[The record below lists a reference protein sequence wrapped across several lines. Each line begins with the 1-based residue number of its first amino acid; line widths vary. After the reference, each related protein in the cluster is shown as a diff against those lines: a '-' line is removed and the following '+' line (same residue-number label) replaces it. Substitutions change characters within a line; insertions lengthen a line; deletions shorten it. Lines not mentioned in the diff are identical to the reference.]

1 MHAHFSYQDR
11 LPTLLRTS
19 RNKPHPKPW
28 PESPAMVIFPFLHK
42 EAQKNLEYPGLY
54 LEYPGNP
61 EYPGLYPEN
70 PGFSC
75 PDYPDTYPEYP
86 GTHRTHPTFSCLIAL
101 HLPKSN
107 THMCYMSRLFYHGFA
122 MLKHALSCHLHII
135 TIIHG
140 ISIYQVSLHSCRDRD
155 AGARG
160 GWAGDRWRRYFR
172 CESRQAPM
180 HLLHPILDQWSIC
193 VLFVHELLYVSL
205 FV

>member
-1 MHAHFSYQDR
+1 MHARFRYQDR
-11 LPTLLRTS
+11 LPTLPRTS

-28 PESPAMVIFPFLHK
+28 QESQAMVIFPFLHK

-61 EYPGLYPEN
+61 EFL
-70 PGFSC
+70 GFSC
-75 PDYPDTYPEYP
+75 PDYPDAYPEYP
-86 GTHRTHPTFSCLIAL
+86 GTHRTHPTFNCLIVL

-107 THMCYMSRLFYHGFA
+107 THMYYMSRLFYHGFA
-122 MLKHALSCHLHII
+122 TLTQTFSYHLHII
-135 TIIHG
+135 AIIHG
-140 ISIYQVSLHSCRDRD
+140 IVIYQASLHSCRDRD

-180 HLLHPILDQWSIC
+180 HLWYPILDQWSIC

-205 FV
+205 FA